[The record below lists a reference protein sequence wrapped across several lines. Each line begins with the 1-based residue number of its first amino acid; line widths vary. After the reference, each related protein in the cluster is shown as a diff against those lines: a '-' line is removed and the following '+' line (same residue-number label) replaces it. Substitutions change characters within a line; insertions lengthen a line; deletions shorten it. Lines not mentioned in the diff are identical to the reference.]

1 MIKSLSANTVKQ
13 YNTTFK
19 LWWNHC
25 KNNHINYLKAPKA
38 AVILFLTNQYQN
50 GASYGTINSHRS
62 AISLLL
68 GNNIGSDEQISR
80 LLKGIFKCRPSIPKY
95 NTIWNPQIVL
105 DFMDT
110 WYPHT
115 NLTLCQITKKLATL
129 LALCTAHR
137 VQTLSLIKTNSIVIH
152 QDQIIIS
159 ISNLIKTSA
168 VNRQQPNLV
177 IPYFTDKPSICP
189 AKCLVDYLEITG
201 NIRNEV
207 ESSNLFITYKR
218 PHKPVTSQTISR
230 WIKDMLAESG
240 VDVTRFSAHSTRH
253 AATSTARAAG
263 VSLDAIRKTAGW
275 SNTSQTF
282 ARFYN
287 RPIISQEVARSV
299 FDPNNNKK

>member
-1 MIKSLSANTVKQ
+1 MISSLAENTIKQ

-19 LWWNHC
+19 LWWKYC
-25 KNNHINYLKAPKA
+25 LNNHINYLEAPKS
-38 AVILFLTNQYQN
+38 AVILFLTKQYEI

-68 GNNIGSDEQISR
+68 GNSIGSDEQVTR
-80 LLKGIFKCRPSIPKY
+80 LLKGIFKCRPNIPKY
-95 NTIWNPQIVL
+95 NSIWNPQTVL
-105 DFMDT
+105 DFMAK

-115 NLTLCQITKKLATL
+115 NLSLCQISKKLATL

-152 QDQIIIS
+152 QSQIVIT

-168 VNRQQPNLV
+168 VHREQPTLV

-189 AKCLVDYLEITG
+189 AKCLGDYLEITA
-201 NIRNEV
+201 NIRN
-207 ESSNLFITYKR
+207 ESSNLFLTYKR

-230 WIKDMLAESG
+230 WIKNVLAESG
-240 VDVTRFSAHSTRH
+240 IDVRKFSAHSTRH

-263 VSLDAIRKTAGW
+263 VSLDTIRKTAGW
-275 SNTSQTF
+275 TATSQTF
-282 ARFYN
+282 AKFYN
-287 RPIISQEVARSV
+287 RPIISQDLARSV
-299 FDPNNNKK
+299 FEPNNSD